1 MNLHKSKI
9 EWCTHTWNPVTGC
22 LHGCT
27 YCYARRFIDRFKP
40 HPCEHPGVE
49 PLEVLPKGSG
59 CYYLESP
66 AQLYDETGTH
76 VRPTPYPKGF
86 SPTYHA
92 YAMDYPAKRA
102 IPSRVF
108 VSSMGDLFGEWVP
121 DIWIQDVFDA

>member
-108 VSSMGDLFGEWVP
+108 VSSMGDLFGE
-121 DIWIQDVFDA
+121 